1 MMNFA
6 IDKTIQ
12 YWIEGAAYDFETGRT
27 LLESKRYPYAL
38 FFAHLAIEK
47 ALKALVVKTTKEHA
61 PFTHSLP
68 FLASKAQ
75 IEIPESIVDQL
86 AEYAEF
92 HLEARYPGEKKDF
105 YKKCNEE
112 FAREKFSEMEKAYQ
126 WLIQKLEK

>member
-1 MMNFA
+1 MDFA
-6 IDKTIQ
+6 IDRTIQ
-12 YWIEGAAYDFETGRT
+12 YWLEAAAYDLETGRT

-47 ALKALVVKTTKEHA
+47 TLKALVVKTTKEHA

-86 AEYAEF
+86 AEYSEF
-92 HLEARYPGEKKDF
+92 HLESRYPDEKKDF
-105 YKKCNEE
+105 YKKCTEG
-112 FAREKFSEMEKAYQ
+112 FTRQKFSEMEKTY
-126 WLIQKLEK
+126 